1 MSDLE
6 WTTKA
11 WHEAE
16 DRARKLQARVQEL
29 QDELTLMFEYSN
41 KYREENAK
49 LRRVVEMAREASE
62 ELNVG
67 VKGFDEISKLLD
79 DAV

>member
-16 DRARKLQARVQEL
+16 DRARKLQARVNRLEEML
-29 QDELTLMFEYSN
+29 KATDEDIEVRNDADQNFARRNKDHASLTS
-41 KYREENAK
+41 
-49 LRRVVEMAREASE
+49 
-62 ELNVG
+62 
-67 VKGFDEISKLLD
+67 
-79 DAV
+79 